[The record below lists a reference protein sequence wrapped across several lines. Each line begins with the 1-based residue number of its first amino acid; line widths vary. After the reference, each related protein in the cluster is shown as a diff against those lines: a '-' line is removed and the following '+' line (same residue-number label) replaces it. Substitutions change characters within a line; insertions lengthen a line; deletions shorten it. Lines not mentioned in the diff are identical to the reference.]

1 MLKKTQEIEKLESEV
16 RRLTSQKSQKV
27 KDDDQKLV
35 VLQGQF
41 SNLENDYKRL
51 LEENKELKDKI
62 AGMEKVNDILR
73 KKNVLINE
81 ILNFII
87 KLTVDDAGSEHE
99 SQENEGINL
108 LIFEKEMIYIYIYN
122 FNIT

>member
-1 MLKKTQEIEKLESEV
+1 MLKKTQEIERLESEV

-73 KKNVLINE
+73 KKNVL
-81 ILNFII
+81 
-87 KLTVDDAGSEHE
+87 K
-99 SQENEGINL
+99 
-108 LIFEKEMIYIYIYN
+108 K
-122 FNIT
+122 